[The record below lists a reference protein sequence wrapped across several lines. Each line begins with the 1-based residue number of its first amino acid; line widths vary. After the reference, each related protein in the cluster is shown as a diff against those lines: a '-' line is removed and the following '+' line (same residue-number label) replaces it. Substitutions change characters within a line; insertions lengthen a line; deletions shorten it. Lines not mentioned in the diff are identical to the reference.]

1 MWINL
6 FILTTGLHVFHHTH
20 HDHTWFGKECKR
32 YQMSSARLLIGGSHT
47 HTHTHTLSASK
58 CWSFLAGCAAGVF
71 LITPLLTVH
80 RINHQILDSVFS
92 LWSGSRG
99 EVVGG
104 REAAADSWNSP
115 AVCLAVCCCCCCWGQ
130 FAVFLTQAGN
140 TANCSCF
147 SESEKRERKK
157 KITYSLELWQ
167 HCFTHRSSPVLVH
180 LQS

>member
-47 HTHTHTLSASK
+47 HTHTHTFSLQ
-58 CWSFLAGCAAGVF
+58 V
-71 LITPLLTVH
+71 LIISGWLCCRSVSHHPT
-80 RINHQILDSVFS
+80 LDSSSYQSSDLGECFLPLVGEQRRGR
-92 LWSGSRG
+92 WRSRS
-99 EVVGG
+99 GG
-104 REAAADSWNSP
+104 RFLEFTCCLSGCLLLLLLLGS
-115 AVCLAVCCCCCCWGQ
+115 VCSISHTGRKYCKLQLLLW
-130 FAVFLTQAGN
+130 
-140 TANCSCF
+140 
-147 SESEKRERKK
+147 KWKERKKK

-167 HCFTHRSSPVLVH
+167 PCFTHRSSPVLVH